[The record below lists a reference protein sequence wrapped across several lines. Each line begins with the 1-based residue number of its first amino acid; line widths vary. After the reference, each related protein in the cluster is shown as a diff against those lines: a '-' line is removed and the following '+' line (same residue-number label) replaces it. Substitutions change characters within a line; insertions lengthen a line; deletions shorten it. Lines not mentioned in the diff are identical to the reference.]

1 MDRTA
6 VSRSRA
12 GLTLGMAAAVLAL
25 LLWQRSHGGVPSHS
39 FLARA
44 DMPSIS
50 NWWGALTLPLL
61 TWLAL
66 GNIGARLAA
75 GRVTGRAALGG
86 ALGAFLFGV
95 VLALAFK
102 LGVDEVPSAQVT
114 GIPLL
119 ALFVPLYRAEYVLGF
134 VIALSYTFGGVLP
147 LVIATVLATVGAM
160 IHLAPR
166 WLLRRFRARR

>member
-1 MDRTA
+1 MDNAA
-6 VSRSRA
+6 VPLPRA
-12 GLTLGMAAAVLAL
+12 GLTSAIAIAVVAS

-50 NWWGALTLPLL
+50 NWWGALSLPAL

-66 GNIGARLAA
+66 GNIGTRLAA

-86 ALGAFLFGV
+86 ALGAFLFGA
-95 VLALAFK
+95 VLAVAFE
-102 LGVDEVPSAQVT
+102 LGVEEVPRAQVT
-114 GIPLL
+114 SIPLL
-119 ALFVPLYRAEYVLGF
+119 ALFVPLYRAEFVLGF
-134 VIALSYTFGGVLP
+134 VLALSYTFGGVLP
-147 LVIATVLATVGAM
+147 LVIATVLATVGAT